1 MQGGRGQQKAE
12 GPRQATIACKDFR
25 NPERSASTSKLK
37 AAPGKVWTF
46 REERH
51 KIGRGPAA
59 SIGDADDF
67 ALGLG
72 ADEFEDATPRR
83 RCILDSLSLE
93 ELDLVRSNPRWY
105 LESMDSDFE
114 DYDMSGNRERLID
127 FFTPARKDK
136 NVSIECYAQRLRARL
151 AAAEA
156 QDLHDSVPSQKRSW
170 QAFGES

>member
-1 MQGGRGQQKAE
+1 LIE
-12 GPRQATIACKDFR
+12 
-25 NPERSASTSKLK
+25 SLASCAGKK
-37 AAPGKVWTF
+37 IRRHQEKVWTF

-93 ELDLVRSNPRWY
+93 AGPCCQLWHWWSCDQHVH
-105 LESMDSDFE
+105 
-114 DYDMSGNRERLID
+114 
-127 FFTPARKDK
+127 
-136 NVSIECYAQRLRARL
+136 VSHTYTILLNISSYFMQ
-151 AAAEA
+151 
-156 QDLHDSVPSQKRSW
+156 
-170 QAFGES
+170 

>member
-1 MQGGRGQQKAE
+1 MQKMVYGIILQMLQLHSEWGRVEHGGNFMSMAGSE
-12 GPRQATIACKDFR
+12 ACKDFR

-37 AAPGKVWTF
+37 AGPYLDSSSNKTILSGFFSLQIPDPMSIDPKSCQCKKIRRHQEKVWTF

-93 ELDLVRSNPRWY
+93 AGPCCQLW
-105 LESMDSDFE
+105 
-114 DYDMSGNRERLID
+114 
-127 FFTPARKDK
+127 
-136 NVSIECYAQRLRARL
+136 
-151 AAAEA
+151 
-156 QDLHDSVPSQKRSW
+156 HW
-170 QAFGES
+170 

>member
-1 MQGGRGQQKAE
+1 MASYGRCYSCILNGEELNMVAISCPWLALRRVKISE
-12 GPRQATIACKDFR
+12 ILREVHRRQNLRLGHIWTVRATKQFCHVFFPSNSRHCRWIQS
-25 NPERSASTSKLK
+25 PASCAGKK
-37 AAPGKVWTF
+37 IRRHQEKVWTF

-93 ELDLVRSNPRWY
+93 
-105 LESMDSDFE
+105 
-114 DYDMSGNRERLID
+114 
-127 FFTPARKDK
+127 ARP
-136 NVSIECYAQRLRARL
+136 CCQLW
-151 AAAEA
+151 
-156 QDLHDSVPSQKRSW
+156 HW
-170 QAFGES
+170 

>member
-1 MQGGRGQQKAE
+1 MLQLHSEWGRVEHGGNFMSMAGSE
-12 GPRQATIACKDFR
+12 ACKDFR

-37 AAPGKVWTF
+37 AGPYLDSSSNKTILSRFFPSNSRHCRLIESPASCAGKKIRRHQEKVWTF

-93 ELDLVRSNPRWY
+93 AGPCCQLW
-105 LESMDSDFE
+105 
-114 DYDMSGNRERLID
+114 
-127 FFTPARKDK
+127 
-136 NVSIECYAQRLRARL
+136 
-151 AAAEA
+151 
-156 QDLHDSVPSQKRSW
+156 HW
-170 QAFGES
+170 